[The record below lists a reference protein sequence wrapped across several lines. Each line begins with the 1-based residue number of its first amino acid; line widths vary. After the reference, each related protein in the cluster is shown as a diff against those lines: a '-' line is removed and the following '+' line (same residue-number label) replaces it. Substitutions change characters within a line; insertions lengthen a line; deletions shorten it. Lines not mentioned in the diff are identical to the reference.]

1 MVGKGN
7 YCTSVSPRLIVS
19 VWWWETIWLE
29 KLGVEIMWNIVVVL
43 VGCLFCC
50 LIISVSLWWI
60 VDGLMDDIVK
70 RMAKEIKKDDS
81 D

>member
-1 MVGKGN
+1 
-7 YCTSVSPRLIVS
+7 
-19 VWWWETIWLE
+19 
-29 KLGVEIMWNIVVVL
+29 MWNIVVVL
-43 VGCLFCC
+43 VCC
-50 LIISVSLWWI
+50 LVISVSLWWI